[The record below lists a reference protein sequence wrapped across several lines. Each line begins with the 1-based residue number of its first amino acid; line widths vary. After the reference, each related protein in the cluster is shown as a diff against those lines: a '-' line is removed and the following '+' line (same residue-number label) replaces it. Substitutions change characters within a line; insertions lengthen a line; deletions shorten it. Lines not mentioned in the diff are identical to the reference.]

1 MRTLGE
7 SQVKPP
13 QDSLDRSLGSATEG
27 HHYMNARVIT
37 TNRLLLDPATP
48 VVCPKCAEEFN
59 LEHGFAKRAREAFE
73 EASRGA
79 MAAVREAERSDVER
93 RVASIAAEREN
104 AIRQETEALKKLLQD
119 RAAAHEKALTE
130 MQALTAKSLE
140 PQLQSLRKALA
151 DRDEQ
156 LKTVLEREERLA
168 AAEQALQMRAAAAAH
183 EKTQELMAAE
193 RAEFAQQLAEKNSQV
208 TALREEQL
216 NLRREREKLQDEKAA
231 LALEVRRQVDTQ
243 VQQREAVV
251 RAQAAERSKLRE
263 AELQKKL
270 DDVSNQLAD
279 AQRKAE
285 QGSQQLQGEVLELAL
300 EDSLIQAFRLDTIE
314 EVKKGARG
322 GDVIQRVTTRTGQTA
337 GVMLWET
344 KRAKDWSPQWV
355 TKLKED
361 MRGASADVGILVTM
375 STAVPKEWNSQ
386 QPFGLYEDVWVTT
399 WSNAVCLAEVIRV
412 GLIDVHKQ
420 RLISAGKGEKMEA
433 VYDYLTSPQFAQK
446 LKAVYNAFKAIK
458 EENDRERQQ
467 AEQRWTRRDKQ
478 LQMAM
483 RELIGIGG
491 EIQGLAQQ
499 ELPQLE
505 LEQGE

>member
-1 MRTLGE
+1 MAA
-7 SQVKPP
+7 P
-13 QDSLDRSLGSATEG
+13 DSIRGKL
-27 HHYMNARVIT
+27 V
-37 TNRLLLDPATP
+37 LDPETP
-48 VVCPKCAEEFN
+48 VTCPKCNDEFA
-59 LEHGFAKRAREAFE
+59 LREGFARRALETLEETSRAVMTSIRED
-73 EASRGA
+73 
-79 MAAVREAERSDVER
+79 ERADVER
-93 RVASIAAEREN
+93 RAAALASEREAAARKEVESLRSLMKEQAEGHQKALREMQSIAE
-104 AIRQETEALKKLLQD
+104 
-119 RAAAHEKALTE
+119 
-130 MQALTAKSLE
+130 KSLE
-140 PQLQSLRKALA
+140 PKLEALRAALTDKDQQLEAVK
-151 DRDEQ
+151 
-156 LKTVLEREERLA
+156 EREARLA
-168 AAEQALQMRAAAAAH
+168 AAERQLESRATVVAQAKAD
-183 EKTQELMAAE
+183 ELIAAE
-193 RAEFAQQLAEKNSQV
+193 RQAFQQQLAEKNSQV
-208 TALREEQL
+208 AALREEQL
-216 NLRREREKLQDEKAA
+216 NLRKEREKLQDEKAA
-231 LALEVRRQVDTQ
+231 LALEVQKQVDAQ

-251 RAQAAERSKLRE
+251 RAQEAERAKFRE

-270 DDVSNQLAD
+270 DDVSSQLAD
-279 AQRKAE
+279 AQRRAE

-300 EDSLIQAFRLDTIE
+300 EESLVQAFRLDTIE
-314 EVKKGARG
+314 EVKKGVRG
-322 GDVIQRVTTRTGQTA
+322 GDVMQRVTTRTGQAA
-337 GVMLWET
+337 GLMLWET

-375 STAVPKEWNSQ
+375 PTAVPKEWDAQ
-386 QPFGLYEDVWVTT
+386 QPFGLHEDVWVTT

-446 LKAVYNAFKAIK
+446 LKAVYSAFKAMK

-505 LEQGE
+505 LEQSE